1 MPRFGNVGR
10 DIGPIV
16 EVRGINRLGTCSW
29 HAHTHQSRLHQRVV
43 KVTAEV
49 PKCFRRVPVIAFVK
63 DSESDKTIS
72 APDHNSRLPAKSP
85 SQRAHWIG
93 QDIGSIAT
101 RITGETRRGRSINN
115 PLIWQ
120 HTFPLD
126 PVKRVSEGAQRLVVG
141 NAPPDLADK
150 IERSTQARSS
160 SSTNS
165 LRWPMPTLFGCGK
178 RLCVRLSDCAGES
191 CCPKMESTEPWVV
204 HSALSKNTFAQ

>member
-1 MPRFGNVGR
+1 MPRFGYVGR
-10 DIGPIV
+10 DIGSII
-16 EVRGINRLGTCSW
+16 EVRGINRLGTCSG
-29 HAHTHQSRLHQRVV
+29 HSHPHQSRLHQGVV
-43 KVTAEV
+43 EVSAEV
-49 PKCFRRVPVIAFVK
+49 PECFRGVTVITFIK

-85 SQRAHWIG
+85 TQRAHWIG
-93 QDIGSIAT
+93 QDISSIAPCV
-101 RITGETRRGRSINN
+101 TGETLGRRSINN
-115 PLIWQ
+115 PLVWQ
-120 HTFPLD
+120 HISPHD

-178 RLCVRLSDCAGES
+178 RLCVRLSGYADES
-191 CCPKMESTEPWVV
+191 CSPKMESTELWVV